1 MCFKQHVEKVH
12 EIEQSHK
19 SAKAQIAIRVVL
31 KKSGS
36 NHHTMIASKR
46 SDCLI
51 CYQILHKNVS
61 LRAMLAQFMKMR
73 TYKIVGFV
81 MKVFLINVF

>member
-1 MCFKQHVEKVH
+1 MCWICDKSFSDKLVLKKYVEKAH

-36 NHHTMIASKR
+36 NHHTMIA
-46 SDCLI
+46 
-51 CYQILHKNVS
+51 
-61 LRAMLAQFMKMR
+61 
-73 TYKIVGFV
+73 
-81 MKVFLINVF
+81 